1 MKEDAK
7 QRLFK
12 ENLIHKQVSLECK
25 TDALKAKKQNY
36 RNMKDIYDVKSMLSK
51 KDEVPLTTI
60 KCNQASTMRYL
71 NFDFDNTVFKS
82 LRPNMKVGEGVMDD
96 NPMVKKKFLKLTTQ
110 KINEAVKLNDL
121 CIYL

>member
-1 MKEDAK
+1 VKEDAK

-36 RNMKDIYDVKSMLSK
+36 TNMKDIYDVKSMLSK

-60 KCNQASTMRYL
+60 KCN
-71 NFDFDNTVFKS
+71 
-82 LRPNMKVGEGVMDD
+82 
-96 NPMVKKKFLKLTTQ
+96 
-110 KINEAVKLNDL
+110 
-121 CIYL
+121 